1 MAPRSFRIETAL
13 RLCTSATTLRASHY
27 GPTYGQ
33 AVAEVTVRSKH
44 PHCSS
49 WWLFHPEDRA
59 LCETCVEA
67 RTPEMGGQADPGG
80 PWSWGARE
88 SRAVPP
94 VSVCA
99 APRARPA
106 AGGAVAEPRGGRPR
120 VLWDGRLAGGSR
132 RLLWDA
138 CPRRGRG

>member
-1 MAPRSFRIETAL
+1 MAPHSFRIERAL
-13 RLCTSATTLRASHY
+13 WLCTSASTLRALHY

-33 AVAEVTVRSKH
+33 AVAEATVR
-44 PHCSS
+44 PRDARCSS

-59 LCETCVEA
+59 LRETGVEA
-67 RTPEMGGQADPGG
+67 RPPEMGGRADRGG
-80 PWSWGARE
+80 PWTCGARE

-94 VSVCA
+94 VSVCTV
-99 APRARPA
+99 PRARPA
-106 AGGAVAEPRGGRPR
+106 AGGAAAEPRGERPR